1 MGEKKRITCHD
12 SAVSHIIRCMR
23 RPTTLDAALER
34 GDQIVVAVDELLKR
48 RQSHSGQRRTGL
60 VLAYIS
66 IVEEHHLAFLLLV
79 RSNYFGSAMALVR
92 PQIDS
97 LIRMLWIARC
107 ATDDQVKDIWN
118 KIATNED
125 HKFPCL
131 RQMTDEIDST
141 YVTGGF
147 FSCLKKNAWK
157 LMCDFT
163 HTGVRQIRLRFK
175 GKTIEPNYSPQAM
188 LAATNMVNAA
198 MLMAAGG
205 FFELMGYEDELTE
218 VKLMMYDYDMVD
230 VSVH

>member
-1 MGEKKRITCHD
+1 MTIDG
-12 SAVSHIIRCMR
+12 
-23 RPTTLDAALER
+23 
-34 GDQIVVAVDELLKR
+34 LLKR
-48 RQSHSGQRRTGL
+48 RQSHSGQWRTGL

-66 IVEEHHLAFLLLV
+66 IVEEHHLAFLLLI
-79 RSNYFGSAMALVR
+79 RSHYFGSAMALVR
-92 PQIDS
+92 SQIES

-107 ATDDQVKDIWN
+107 ATDDQVKAIGN
-118 KIATNED
+118 KVAINKDYE
-125 HKFPCL
+125 FPCP

-175 GKTIEPNYSPQAM
+175 GRTIESSYSLQAM
-188 LAATNMVNAA
+188 LAATNMVNVA
-198 MLMAAGG
+198 MLIAAAG
-205 FFELMGYEDELTE
+205 FFELMGYEEELSE
-218 VKLMMYDYDMVD
+218 VKLLMHDYDLMD